1 MSKAF
6 QISFTLALFVLAGS
20 ANAFGD
26 EFPSR
31 PITLVSPYAAG
42 GGNDFMAR
50 TVARGLADVLKQTV
64 IVENKA
70 GASGTIGLTFVS
82 RARPDGYTVVMGGIG
97 SVVLRPAF
105 EAERLKFDPQKEL
118 APVALVAKESP
129 VLMVNSSLN
138 VKTLPELIAL
148 AKTSR
153 ITYGTPGVGT
163 AMHLTG
169 ELMKQVTGAPMVHIP
184 YRGQGAAFADL
195 LGGTIS
201 VVFTDVSVALPYAKD
216 SRVRILAVAGK
227 ERSPRLPEVPTTA
240 ELGYSKLVMENWYA
254 VYAPPSTP
262 APIIARL
269 SEAIKDA
276 MALSEVKDVIGKTS
290 GLIPLAEGPDA
301 LKKQTAE
308 DNEKWQPI
316 AARARRE

>member
-6 QISFTLALFVLAGS
+6 QISFTLALFVLAGFP
-20 ANAFGD
+20 NAFGD

-50 TVARGLADVLKQTV
+50 TVARGLADVLKQAV
-64 IVENKA
+64 VVENKA

-82 RARPDGYTVVMGGIG
+82 RARPDGYTIVMGGIG

-216 SRVRILAVAGK
+216 FRVRILAVAGK
-227 ERSPRLPEVPTTA
+227 ERSPRLPEVPTTT

>member
-6 QISFTLALFVLAGS
+6 QISVVLALFVLAGL

-64 IVENKA
+64 VVENKA

-82 RARPDGYTVVMGGIG
+82 RARPDGYTIVMGGIG

-105 EAERLKFDPQKEL
+105 EAERLKFNPQKEL

-138 VKTLPELIAL
+138 VKTLPGLIAL

-227 ERSPRLPEVPTTA
+227 ERSPRLPDVPTTA
-240 ELGYSKLVMENWYA
+240 ELGYPKLVMENWYA

-269 SEAIKDA
+269 SEAIKNA
-276 MALSEVKDVIGKTS
+276 MAMSEVKDVIGKTS

-316 AARARRE
+316 AAQARRE